1 MFAARGTFLFDE
13 AGQPLLD
20 LVNNPAS
27 LGHCHRTVVAAAA
40 QQMAVLNTNTR
51 YVYPEL
57 ADYAEALTAT
67 LPEKLSVCYFVN
79 SGSEANDLAL
89 RIARQYTQGEG
100 VVCVEGAYHGHTAE
114 LVKISPY
121 KFDGKGGFPQPPT
134 TEKASSAATSS
145 RGCPLLACLL
155 PTDVLQHPAS
165 WAQVPLFCPLRGRHR
180 DDANPGAAYAEH
192 VATAIARLKERGV
205 KVEASQAATP
215 PTRFLCTG
223 TRAARLWRRDSR
235 RLWRLGA
242 AGGVHLRGASLHGR
256 VHRAACHLPRP
267 RLRRGA
273 GGGRRVHRGRSPERL
288 RPCGR
293 RIHVGI
299 PGESCAAA
307 ARSTPRASRCAH
319 RPAEGRRSAGSRRT
333 S

>member
-1 MFAARGTFLFDE
+1 VFAARGTFLFDE

-27 LGHCHRTVVAAAA
+27 LGHCHKTVVAAAA

-134 TEKASSAATSS
+134 TEKASPAATAVQPAAEAVPCSPAS
-145 RGCPLLACLL
+145 CPLTSCNTPLPGRRFPSFARFVGGIGTTRTLA
-155 PTDVLQHPAS
+155 
-165 WAQVPLFCPLRGRHR
+165 
-180 DDANPGAAYAEH
+180 
-192 VATAIARLKERGV
+192 
-205 KVEASQAATP
+205 
-215 PTRFLCTG
+215 
-223 TRAARLWRRDSR
+223 RRTQSM
-235 RLWRLGA
+235 
-242 AGGVHLRGASLHGR
+242 S
-256 VHRAACHLPRP
+256 RP
-267 RLRRGA
+267 RLR
-273 GGGRRVHRGRSPERL
+273 
-288 RPCGR
+288 
-293 RIHVGI
+293 
-299 PGESCAAA
+299 
-307 ARSTPRASRCAH
+307 
-319 RPAEGRRSAGSRRT
+319 GSR
-333 S
+333 SVV